1 MKPPSALSEDFDDSD
16 DFTLDALF
24 AEVRQPSPADA
35 GAAERFLSRQALL
48 LPQAPPLVSL
58 PRHRATWWP
67 TLLAAAALF
76 GGLLVLRP
84 APHLNSSSMDSSS
97 TDLAAS
103 QPLASS
109 AAYDAYSSALGGEW

>member
-1 MKPPSALSEDFDDSD
+1 MKPPSSLPKDFDDSD

-24 AEVRQPSPADA
+24 AEVRQPSSADA

-48 LPQAPPLVSL
+48 PQAPPLL
-58 PRHRATWWP
+58 TLTRRRATWWP

-84 APHLNSSSMDSSS
+84 APHLNSPSMDSSS
-97 TDLAAS
+97 TDLVAS